1 MQAMKLRDTGVARCV
16 DEEGSSSLGGRAA
29 LEALLADADAMASL
43 HRTAERYA
51 RVHRGSWEAA
61 DLVWDVIGD
70 LTLGDLTCD
79 PSRPLGPQLE
89 QEVRRHANRW
99 RRGKR
104 PQREPPQPVL
114 VDLERAPTSALAL
127 EAPHEGQEVD
137 QSIDPEELVS
147 RVRERASRD
156 PAAQQLLAL
165 YERNIVSRRDALNS
179 GMTEWMYRSARERL
193 AVYAAMAAE
202 VGVGTSAAPTDGAAE
217 EAALPVTRAIG
228 LSHQTARLRR
238 AVSHTVGQRRKPRS
252 T

>member
-1 MQAMKLRDTGVARCV
+1 MREMKLRETGVAHRV
-16 DEEGSSSLGGRAA
+16 DEDGSGSLGARAV
-29 LEALLADADAMASL
+29 LEALLADADAMATL

-70 LTLGDLTCD
+70 VTLGDLTCD
-79 PSRPLGPQLE
+79 PCRPLGPQLE
-89 QEVRRHANRW
+89 QEVRRRANRW
-99 RRGKR
+99 RRGMR
-104 PQREPPQPVL
+104 PRREPPQPVL
-114 VDLERAPTSALAL
+114 VGLESAPTSALAL
-127 EAPHEGQEVD
+127 EAPPDGHEVD
-137 QSIDPEELVS
+137 QSLDPEELVAQ
-147 RVRERASRD
+147 VREQAARD

-165 YERNIVSRRDALNS
+165 YERNIVSRRDVLNS

-193 AVYAAMAAE
+193 AVYAAVAVE
-202 VGVGTSAAPTDGAAE
+202 VGMGPSAVMTEGAAE
-217 EAALPVTRAIG
+217 EATLPITRAIG